1 MAFDYNKLRGRIVEK
16 FGNQSEFANAM
27 GLSERTISLKINGKR
42 PWKQEEILKAIQILG
57 LTDDDIQDDFF
68 TLKVQN
74 I

>member
-57 LTDDDIQDDFF
+57 LTDDDIQDYFF

-74 I
+74 V

>member
-57 LTDDDIQDDFF
+57 LTDDDIQDYFF
-68 TLKVQN
+68 TLTVQN

>member
-27 GLSERTISLKINGKR
+27 GLSERTISFKINGKR

-57 LTDDDIQDDFF
+57 LTDDDIQDYFF

-74 I
+74 T

>member
-27 GLSERTISLKINGKR
+27 GLSERTISFKINGKR
-42 PWKQEEILKAIQILG
+42 PRKQEDILKAIQILG
-57 LTDDDIQDDFF
+57 LTDDDIQDYFF

-74 I
+74 N

>member
-42 PWKQEEILKAIQILG
+42 PWKQEEILKAIQIPG
-57 LTDDDIQDDFF
+57 LTDDDIQDYFF
-68 TLKVQN
+68 TLKVHN